1 MKKILVLGAGQS
13 APFLIHRLLELA
25 KTRDW
30 KITVGDLDKA
40 LAEER
45 IAGHEKGEAIHF
57 DVTHGEMREAA
68 ITNSDLVI
76 NMLSPRFLDL
86 IAGECVTYGKSMFSV
101 SYRTRGL
108 REMDTDAQR
117 KGLLLLSELG
127 LDPGIDHMSAMSL
140 IKRKRAE
147 GGRIMSFCS
156 YGSGVPA
163 PESIDN
169 PLGYAVT
176 WNPRNVVMSA
186 ENGAQYMEEGNIKC
200 VGWQHVFHH
209 TWLLDVPGVGKMEAY
224 PNRDSL
230 SYMQS
235 FGIEDVHTMIRG
247 TLRYPGWSETWACIV
262 KLGLPNEHLEI
273 PRLCDHTYREVV
285 EMFLPLNLDRG
296 VELAPRLARF
306 LQISP
311 TGKIMDN
318 LRWLGL
324 LTDEKVEC
332 EGNTAAAM
340 LIALIQR
347 KMPLRPDKRDM
358 VVLLHRV
365 EVGYEDRP
373 DEHIISA
380 MVHKGEPGGFTAM
393 SQAVGLPVVIAARM
407 FLDGELELTG
417 SHIPLHPSIYEPQ
430 LRELAA
436 EGMGF
441 QEIVRPLAEVDSRA
455 GR

>member
-1 MKKILVLGAGQS
+1 MKRILVLGAGQS

-25 KTRDW
+25 ETRDW
-30 KITVGDLDKA
+30 RVVVGDLDLA
-40 LAEER
+40 LAQSR
-45 IAGHEKGEAIHF
+45 IAGHPKGEAFRF
-57 DVTHGEMREAA
+57 DVTDGEMRKAA
-68 ITNSDLVI
+68 ITNSDVVL

-86 IAGECVTYGKSMFSV
+86 IAGECVSFGKSMFSV

-108 REMDTDAQR
+108 REMDADAKR

-127 LDPGIDHMSAMSL
+127 LDPGIDNMSAMAL
-140 IKRKRAE
+140 IERKRAE
-147 GGRIMSFCS
+147 GGRILSFCS

-169 PLGYAVT
+169 PFAYAVT
-176 WNPRNVVMSA
+176 WNPRNVVMAA
-186 ENGAQYMEEGNIKC
+186 ETGAQYMEEHNIKC
-200 VGWQHVFHH
+200 VAWQQVFHH
-209 TWLLDVPGVGKMEAY
+209 TWLLDVPGVGQMEAY

-230 SYMQS
+230 SYMKS

-273 PRLCDHTYREVV
+273 PHLQEHTYREVV
-285 EMFLPLNLDRG
+285 EMFLPLNLGRG
-296 VELAPRLARF
+296 QEFEPRLARN
-306 LQISP
+306 LDISP
-311 TGKIMDN
+311 TGKIMEN

-324 LTDEKVEC
+324 LSEEKVQC

-347 KMPLRPDKRDM
+347 KMPLRADKKDM

-365 EVGYEDRP
+365 EVGYDDRP
-373 DEHIISA
+373 DEHVISC

-393 SQAVGLPVVIAARM
+393 SRTVGLPVAIATRM
-407 FLDGELELTG
+407 YLDGELDLCG
-417 SHIPLHPSIYEPQ
+417 AHIPVHPSIYEPQ

-436 EGMGF
+436 EGIRF
-441 QEIVRPLAEVDSRA
+441 EEIIRPLAEVDSRA